1 MTFKYLDT
9 LRKTFAG
16 ERQPASEKKVCE
28 TMSWQAQAQ
37 NGDKWRRNHTA
48 LCRPLLLKMTH
59 ETEAGTSPCVQ
70 AEGPRQSSNRDLE
83 KLLHKDSRDKGP
95 GGRVKEMEQS
105 RWGWIGKVGQK
116 LSPRPM
122 PHGQRNIS

>member
-1 MTFKYLDT
+1 MTSQYLDT

-16 ERQPASEKKVCE
+16 KGSPASEKRVCE
-28 TMSWQAQAQ
+28 TISWQAQAQ
-37 NGDKWRRNHTA
+37 NGVEWQCTA
-48 LCRPLLLKMTH
+48 LCRPGVPSMLPST
-59 ETEAGTSPCVQ
+59 AQDGTSFCVQ

-95 GGRVKEMEQS
+95 GGEGVKEMEQP

-116 LSPRPM
+116 RSPRPM
-122 PHGQRNIS
+122 PHGPRDIS